1 MTPEEEVDFNYR
13 QARVK
18 AALETLRE
26 EFDCV
31 QILAVQSLPDDRYHR
46 FGAGSGLWLTR
57 YGMVKEWLD
66 ETEERSR
73 LYVAQQQTGE

>member
-1 MTPEEEVDFNYR
+1 VNPEEEAEFKYR
-13 QARVK
+13 QARVA

-31 QILAVQSLPDDRYHR
+31 QILAVSALPDDRYHR
-46 FGAGSGLWLTR
+46 FSAGSGLWLTR
-57 YGMVKEWLD
+57 YGMMKEWLD

-73 LYVAQQQTGE
+73 IYVAKQEGE